1 MAQMGI
7 FQVDIEVAAPGK
19 RPRWTLLKAVMVDS
33 GREVTW
39 LPDTLL
45 RSLGIGVFKKD
56 EPFVTAD
63 GRRISRDV
71 GIALIRCGEFK
82 TVDEVVFAK
91 PGDLRLLGSRT
102 LEGFNA
108 LVDSR
113 RKRLVAAGPMPA
125 ANAQTF
131 D

>member
-1 MAQMGI
+1 MVT
-7 FQVDIEVAAPGK
+7 FRVDIELARAGRKPQWRG
-19 RPRWTLLKAVMVDS
+19 LKHVLVDT
-33 GREVTW
+33 GAEVSW
-39 LPDTLL
+39 LPEETL

-63 GRRISRDV
+63 GRQVTRNV
-71 GIALIRCGEFK
+71 GIALIRCGVFK

-91 PGDLRLLGSRT
+91 AGDLKLLGART

-125 ANAQTF
+125 ASG
-131 D
+131 